1 MPIRALVEHRSGRE
15 PDSFD
20 DVLAE
25 AAAGGPDAQA
35 RLCAWLG
42 PPVAG
47 YLRARG
53 ADDPDDLA
61 NEVMRRTLRVL
72 HTFRGDARRFRS
84 WVFTIARNALVD
96 DRRRLARRPRTAVLP
111 DHDVDV
117 GGARPPAEDDA
128 LARLAAERV
137 EERLSSLSPD
147 QRDVLLLRVV
157 ADLSIDQTASVL
169 GKSREAV
176 KALQRR
182 ALGALERSL
191 LREGVSR

>member
-1 MPIRALVEHRSGRE
+1 VDRARGRA
-15 PDSFD
+15 PD
-20 DVLAE
+20 DVEDLLP
-25 AAAGGPDAQA
+25 AAAGGSPEAQA

-53 ADDPDDLA
+53 ADDPEDLA
-61 NEVMRRTLRVL
+61 NEVLRRALRVL
-72 HTFRGDARRFRS
+72 HTFRGDGARLRS

-96 DRRRLARRPRTAVLP
+96 DRRRARRRPTLVALGDDARAPRLP
-111 DHDVDV
+111 S
-117 GGARPPAEDDA
+117 AEDDA

-137 EERLSSLSPD
+137 EGLLAALSPD

-157 ADLSIDQTASVL
+157 ADLSIDQTAAVV
-169 GKSREAV
+169 GKSPEAV

-182 ALGALERSL
+182 ALGGLQRRIQ
-191 LREGVSR
+191 REGVSR

>member
-1 MPIRALVEHRSGRE
+1 VDQAARRAPEG
-15 PDSFD
+15 FD
-20 DVLAE
+20 ELL
-25 AAAGGPDAQA
+25 AAAASGAAEAQA
-35 RLCAWLG
+35 RLCGWLG

-61 NEVMRRTLRVL
+61 NEVLRRVLRVV
-72 HTFRGDARRFRS
+72 HTFRGDEARFRS

-96 DRRRLARRPRTAVLP
+96 DRRRAARRPAVASLAADETTPPPLP
-111 DHDVDV
+111 S
-117 GGARPPAEDDA
+117 AEHDA

-137 EERLSSLSPD
+137 EGLLASLSPD

-157 ADLSIDQTASVL
+157 ADLAIDQTAAVL
-169 GKSREAV
+169 GKSPEAV

-182 ALGALERSL
+182 ALGSL
-191 LREGVSR
+191 QRRILREGVSR